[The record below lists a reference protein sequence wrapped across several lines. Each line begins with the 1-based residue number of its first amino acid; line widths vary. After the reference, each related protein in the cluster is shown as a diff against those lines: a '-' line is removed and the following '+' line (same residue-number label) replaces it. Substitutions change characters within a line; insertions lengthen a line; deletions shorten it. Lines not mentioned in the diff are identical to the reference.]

1 MASCTKC
8 GAALV
13 TQARFCATCGSP
25 VASAS
30 VIPPPDPNAKAKGGA
45 TDPFAKTVLK
55 DEAEPALAYVNAAR
69 AVSPVSPM
77 AASVMATPP
86 QRTPSNPPPSQ
97 QQAQRP
103 PQAQHPPQPQP
114 QPRPNPAAPAREP
127 SRSSTEYAPPLP
139 MATHSF
145 GPGALVLVY
154 WADGNRYP
162 GTVVQAAPNH
172 VYVVFP
178 NGQQHWI
185 DVRYVTSGS

>member
-25 VASAS
+25 VTSAS
-30 VIPPPDPNAKAKGGA
+30 VVPPSGANAASKGA

-55 DEAEPALAYVNAAR
+55 DEAEPALAYVAAR
-69 AVSPVSPM
+69 AVSPM
-77 AASVMATPP
+77 AASVMATPSP
-86 QRTPSNPPPSQ
+86 QQTPSAPSLQRTPSAP
-97 QQAQRP
+97 
-103 PQAQHPPQPQP
+103 HPQPQAAP
-114 QPRPNPAAPAREP
+114 QPAAPAREP

-139 MATHSF
+139 MARHSF
-145 GPGALVLVY
+145 APGALVLVY

-162 GTVVQAAPNH
+162 GTVVQASANH

-178 NGQQHWI
+178 NGMQQWI
-185 DVRYVTSGS
+185 DIRYVTSGS